1 MKVAFKIGDR
11 IELTHSKSATGQKL
25 SERKFGSQLLDFD
38 GVRTAKIAMPIL
50 ESRVIPL
57 EVGDDYELCFF
68 TTSGLYQC
76 RARIRRRYSENN
88 MHVMEVLF
96 LTELTKYQRRKFYR
110 LDCMF
115 PVKYRLLSDMEL
127 QLRERIQA
135 DKWETEEE
143 KDQCMAA
150 LEEIPK
156 DWKEGTISDLSGGG
170 LRFHGKDQLERGA
183 VVEVMLPLSLKS
195 GIVPLTFFARVI
207 ACMNYEG
214 SRIAFEVRGEFIN
227 IEDAEREIVVKYV
240 FEEQRRRLRKEW

>member
-1 MKVAFKIGDR
+1 
-11 IELTHSKSATGQKL
+11 
-25 SERKFGSQLLDFD
+25 
-38 GVRTAKIAMPIL
+38 
-50 ESRVIPL
+50 
-57 EVGDDYELCFF
+57 
-68 TTSGLYQC
+68 
-76 RARIRRRYSENN
+76 
-88 MHVMEVLF
+88 
-96 LTELTKYQRRKFYR
+96 
-110 LDCMF
+110 
-115 PVKYRLLSDMEL
+115 MEL

>member
-1 MKVAFKIGDR
+1 MKVAFEIGDR

-57 EVGDDYELCFF
+57 EVGDDYEMCFF
-68 TTSGLYQC
+68 TNSGLYQC
-76 RARIRRRYSENN
+76 RARIRKRYSESK

-115 PVKYRLLSDMEL
+115 PVKYRLVSDIEL

-143 KDQCMAA
+143 KDHCMAA
-150 LEEIPK
+150 LDEIPK

-170 LRFHGKDQLERGA
+170 LRFHGKDQLERGT

-195 GIVPLTFFARVI
+195 GVVPLTFFVRVI

-214 SRIAFEVRGEFIN
+214 SRIAFEVRGEFIH
-227 IEDAEREIVVKYV
+227 IEDAEREMVVKYV

>member
-1 MKVAFKIGDR
+1 MYRVMIVDDEQVVCQGMQRLIDWGAYGFQVEQTASD
-11 IELTHSKSATGQKL
+11 GQEAL
-25 SERKFGSQLLDFD
+25 
-38 GVRTAKIAMPIL
+38 
-50 ESRVIPL
+50 
-57 EVGDDYELCFF
+57 
-68 TTSGLYQC
+68 
-76 RARIRRRYSENN
+76 
-88 MHVMEVLF
+88 
-96 LTELTKYQRRKFYR
+96 
-110 LDCMF
+110 
-115 PVKYRLLSDMEL
+115 EL

>member
-1 MKVAFKIGDR
+1 
-11 IELTHSKSATGQKL
+11 
-25 SERKFGSQLLDFD
+25 
-38 GVRTAKIAMPIL
+38 
-50 ESRVIPL
+50 
-57 EVGDDYELCFF
+57 
-68 TTSGLYQC
+68 
-76 RARIRRRYSENN
+76 
-88 MHVMEVLF
+88 
-96 LTELTKYQRRKFYR
+96 
-110 LDCMF
+110 
-115 PVKYRLLSDMEL
+115 
-127 QLRERIQA
+127 
-135 DKWETEEE
+135 
-143 KDQCMAA
+143 MAA

-195 GIVPLTFFARVI
+195 GFFARVI